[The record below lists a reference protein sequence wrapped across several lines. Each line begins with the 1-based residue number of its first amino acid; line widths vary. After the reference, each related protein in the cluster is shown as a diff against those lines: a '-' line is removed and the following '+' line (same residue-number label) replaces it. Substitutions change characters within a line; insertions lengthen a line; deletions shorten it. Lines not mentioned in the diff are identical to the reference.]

1 MNARGRERYA
11 VVADTIT
18 LRGSRASAASQP
30 TRRPTTSAALARRVE
45 RRSAGPSRRARVGVR
60 AAPPRTMAD
69 DSVLSRFVEW
79 FEREDIGA
87 TFDGFIADHA
97 SSFLGA
103 SAATE
108 QRLEWTHLYNEYV
121 ALFDAKLQSFLEG
134 AGTTQEAFLAEA
146 STAEGLHDA
155 YLQIFL
161 AHAEYDTF
169 IDLMAEQAEKQ
180 QS

>member
-1 MNARGRERYA
+1 MQEVVNGTRLSLVGRQRSQHGAR
-11 VVADTIT
+11 
-18 LRGSRASAASQP
+18 
-30 TRRPTTSAALARRVE
+30 RRPRRSRGVE

-60 AAPPRTMAD
+60 AAPPRTMAE

-121 ALFDAKLQSFLEG
+121 ALFDAKLQSFLEE

-146 STAEGLHDA
+146 STAVGLHDA

>member
-1 MNARGRERYA
+1 MQE
-11 VVADTIT
+11 VVNVRRSLSTR
-18 LRGSRASAASQP
+18 LASAAAPANTAPDDVRGRSP
-30 TRRPTTSAALARRVE
+30 GESSGARRG
-45 RRSAGPSRRARVGVR
+45 SAHVGVR
-60 AAPPRTMAD
+60 AAPLRTMAE

>member
-1 MNARGRERYA
+1 MAHTGALVSEKWCIEHLANG
-11 VVADTIT
+11 DD
-18 LRGSRASAASQP
+18 RGSRYNEPDGDQVSF
-30 TRRPTTSAALARRVE
+30 TDKE
-45 RRSAGPSRRARVGVR
+45 GNEM
-60 AAPPRTMAD
+60 AAPPRTMAE

-87 TFDGFIADHA
+87 TFDAFIADHA

>member
-1 MNARGRERYA
+1 MQEVVERDA
-11 VVADTIT
+11 VVVERDAVVEKDDT
-18 LRGSRASAASQP
+18 LRDHTAPCWRAPRARSGLPISQP
-30 TRRPTTSAALARRVE
+30 RAL
-45 RRSAGPSRRARVGVR
+45 GVR
-60 AAPPRTMAD
+60 AAPPRTMAE

-87 TFDGFIADHA
+87 TFDAFIADHA

-121 ALFDAKLQSFLEG
+121 ALFDEKLQSFLEG
-134 AGTTQEAFLAEA
+134 AGTTQEAFLSEA

>member
-1 MNARGRERYA
+1 M
-11 VVADTIT
+11 
-18 LRGSRASAASQP
+18 
-30 TRRPTTSAALARRVE
+30 
-45 RRSAGPSRRARVGVR
+45 GVR
-60 AAPPRTMAD
+60 AAPPRTMAE

>member
-1 MNARGRERYA
+1 
-11 VVADTIT
+11 
-18 LRGSRASAASQP
+18 
-30 TRRPTTSAALARRVE
+30 
-45 RRSAGPSRRARVGVR
+45 
-60 AAPPRTMAD
+60 MAE

-79 FEREDIGA
+79 FEMEDVGA
-87 TFDGFIADHA
+87 TFDAFIADHA

-103 SAATE
+103 SATTE
-108 QRLEWTHLYNEYV
+108 QRLEWTDLYNEYV
-121 ALFDAKLQSFLEG
+121 SLFDEKLQSFLEG

-146 STAEGLHDA
+146 RTAEGLHDA

-169 IDLMAEQAEKQ
+169 IELMAEQAEKQ

>member
-1 MNARGRERYA
+1 MQEVVNVKRSLSTRFSFTESRRTRASQHGARRRPRRSGE
-11 VVADTIT
+11 
-18 LRGSRASAASQP
+18 SRA
-30 TRRPTTSAALARRVE
+30 ALSGTE
-45 RRSAGPSRRARVGVR
+45 PPRSRGCD
-60 AAPPRTMAD
+60 AAPPRMMAD

>member
-1 MNARGRERYA
+1 MRDSN
-11 VVADTIT
+11 
-18 LRGSRASAASQP
+18 
-30 TRRPTTSAALARRVE
+30 TRL
-45 RRSAGPSRRARVGVR
+45 SAGPVLVR
-60 AAPPRTMAD
+60 LREPQPLRGGTVCEYSVRPSESMCSTVIPSPLRTMAE